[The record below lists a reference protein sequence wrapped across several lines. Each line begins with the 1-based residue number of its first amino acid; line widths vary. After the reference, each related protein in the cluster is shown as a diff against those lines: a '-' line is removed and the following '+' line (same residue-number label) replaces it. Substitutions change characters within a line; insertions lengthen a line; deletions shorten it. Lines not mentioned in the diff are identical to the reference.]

1 MCPGGA
7 LLLPA
12 GLGPAGL
19 PLAHRRGPEDTL
31 VSASEE
37 SAGVSIRG
45 EGAGVTIIG
54 ESAGSDLELGTTH
67 SLSAVLVP
75 PPQLAVQ
82 GDHSVQSVQT
92 GHLAKASLILTL

>member
-19 PLAHRRGPEDTL
+19 ALAHRRGPEDTL

-37 SAGVSIRG
+37 RVLGSASEDTLVSASEDR
-45 EGAGVTIIG
+45 VL
-54 ESAGSDLELGTTH
+54 GSDLELGTTH

-82 GDHSVQSVQT
+82 GDHSVQSVHT
-92 GHLAKASLILTL
+92 GHLSVMMI